1 MSGTTEKRD
10 AAEILDQLPSLD
22 HEMVQQLLSI
32 EIKELDRK
40 IIVLDDDPTG
50 VQTVH
55 GISVYTDWSMSTM
68 LNGFREEQSMF
79 FILTN
84 SRAMVATESEE
95 AHKEIAR
102 NAAAAS
108 KELNKPFL
116 IISRGDST
124 LRGHYPL
131 ETDTLKDTIQA
142 ESGSTFDG
150 EVILPYF
157 KAGGRY
163 TIDNIH
169 YVQYG
174 DKLVPAGETEFA
186 KDRTFGYTSSHLGD
200 WVEEKSEGAYLAKN
214 TTYIALDTLRSMD
227 IDTIVEQL
235 MQVQHFNKVVVNAV
249 DDVDVKVFTIALIR
263 AIRGG
268 KNFMFRTAASFTKV
282 IGGIS
287 DKPLLSREELIP
299 SPSNEGGLILVGSHV
314 QKTTEQLEQLKT
326 MADIAF
332 IEFDVHL
339 VTDDTAFA
347 AETKRVIL
355 EAEQAIASGKT
366 CTVYTRR
373 ERLDL
378 GEGMKNEELKQS
390 VKISDAVTSIVQ
402 QLKVRPRFIVAKG
415 GITSSDIGTK
425 GLKVQR
431 ATVAGQIKPGV
442 PVWITGEE
450 SKFPHIPYIIFPG
463 NVGDQDTLKETV
475 ELLDQQ

>member
-1 MSGTTEKRD
+1 MSGTTEKRK
-10 AAEILDQLPSLD
+10 AAEIFDHLPSLD
-22 HEMVQQLLSI
+22 DEMVQQLLSK
-32 EIKELDRK
+32 ELAELDRK

-55 GISVYTDWSMSTM
+55 GISVYTDWSLSTM
-68 LNGFREEQSMF
+68 RSGFREEQSMF

-84 SRAMVATESEE
+84 SRAMVATETEE
-95 AHKEIAR
+95 VHKEIAR
-102 NAAAAS
+102 NAVAAS

-116 IISRGDST
+116 LISRGDST

-131 ETDTLKDTIQA
+131 ETDTLKDMIQA
-142 ESGSTFDG
+142 ESGAILDG

-174 DKLVPAGETEFA
+174 EELVPAGETEFA
-186 KDRTFGYTSSHLGD
+186 KDRTFGYASSHLGE
-200 WVEEKSEGAYLAKN
+200 WVEEKSEGAYLSKD
-214 TTYIALDTLRSMD
+214 TTYIALDRLRAVD

-235 MQVQHFNKVVVNAV
+235 MQVQQFNKVVVNAV

-263 AIRGG
+263 AIRNG

-282 IGGIS
+282 IGGIG

-326 MADIAF
+326 LTDIAF

-339 VTDDTAFA
+339 VTDDKAFA
-347 AETKRVIL
+347 AETERVISA
-355 EAEQAIASGKT
+355 AEQAIASGKT
-366 CTVYTRR
+366 STVYTRR

-378 GEGMKNEELKQS
+378 GEGMKYEELKQS

-402 QLKVRPRFIVAKG
+402 QLKVRPRYIVAKG

-425 GLKVQR
+425 GLEVQR

-450 SKFPHIPYIIFPG
+450 SRFPHIPYIIFPG
-463 NVGDQDTLKETV
+463 NVGDKDTLKETV
-475 ELLDQQ
+475 ELLEH